1 MTLACRSGSSE
12 SSSSTVNVTH
22 HAAWLDQGA
31 GLVENWHDFNLA
43 DVTLTSKDLRYLKGW
58 GPDHSLVIGLRVPRA
73 PGAAA
78 PGVLAPVTPQ
88 LDLWYDGWQHHV
100 VVNLASDE
108 AHAARIAALLPPG
121 PHARWQALTPVDIP
135 G

>member
-1 MTLACRSGSSE
+1 MPQELGRSVLQIVLVALLLLGALGSLGCFGLTEQANCTAIIMTLACRSGSSE

-58 GPDHSLVIGLRVPRA
+58 VPDHSLVIGLRVPRA

-88 LDLWYDGWQHHV
+88 LDL
-100 VVNLASDE
+100 
-108 AHAARIAALLPPG
+108 
-121 PHARWQALTPVDIP
+121 
-135 G
+135 